1 MQTGG
6 QERKTGKDLSNDG
19 NITLLPGVN
28 IPEDWGQADKFITV
42 FYDRLNYLSSGY
54 GLDMYLDH
62 RDESIATT
70 DIAQALLDA
79 CHDTGCPGKKA
90 LFFSWASS
98 VVVDGVAEGGSFK
111 AGRESARN
119 SGKKSKSKKPSG
131 CNCFSPAPT
140 SSWPT
145 APPRT
150 SRTVGRRSGPHH
162 GPGDRRDSIPQGHP
176 PYSCRQ

>member
-1 MQTGG
+1 MQLAGRR
-6 QERKTGKDLSNDG
+6 ERPARTSVTTATSPCSPAS
-19 NITLLPGVN
+19 ISPR
-28 IPEDWGQADKFITV
+28 DWGQADKFITV

-150 SRTVGRRSGPHH
+150 SRT
-162 GPGDRRDSIPQGHP
+162 
-176 PYSCRQ
+176 